1 MANYGFVTYYEAK
14 QKLDKEFKQQIYNKI
29 IELCESHKIRL
40 TPKEY
45 DQLVNEYIN
54 TFIENI
60 SVVDIIKIAEFIE
73 RRNSWK

>member
-45 DQLVNEYIN
+45 DQLVSEYIN

-60 SVVDIIKIAEFIE
+60 SVSDLIRLSENVQ
-73 RRNSWK
+73 RRNS

>member
-14 QKLDKEFKQQIYNKI
+14 QKLDKEFKQQTYNKI
-29 IELCESHKIRL
+29 IELCENHKIRL

-45 DQLVNEYIN
+45 DQLVDDYIN